1 MVVRVDKCSTF
12 GIKKVLS
19 KSAQYLPKL
28 LINKDL
34 IPTIKTVVVV
44 VVAVYL
50 HRRRRRLFCGTDTR
64 LLVAHVAGI
73 DCYNA

>member
-28 LINKDL
+28 LIM
-34 IPTIKTVVVV
+34 IRIS
-44 VVAVYL
+44 YQ
-50 HRRRRRLFCGTDTR
+50 RLRLENHLSIWDDTST
-64 LLVAHVAGI
+64 LT
-73 DCYNA
+73 